1 MQMQAPVVG
10 SQVGELYRHLATSV
24 ERLVHHRGRVRRE
37 GAQAWLVKTAANQAR
52 KLIARGRRELSLE
65 AMIDGR
71 LPAPA
76 DRREPDALE
85 LWERRPGP
93 AELCEQRE
101 LLDGL
106 RGLPPRDQQLLW
118 LYGLGFSYAEIAL
131 RSRCTQR
138 TVERQLQRAR
148 AMLREP
154 PPGGASGPGRA
165 CAGAARPGS
174 AGAI

>member
-24 ERLVHHRGRVRRE
+24 ERIVRGDIRADDQVIEDACQFAWMRLVHHRGRVRRE

-52 KLIARGRRELSLE
+52 KLIARG
-65 AMIDGR
+65 
-71 LPAPA
+71 
-76 DRREPDALE
+76 
-85 LWERRPGP
+85 RPGP